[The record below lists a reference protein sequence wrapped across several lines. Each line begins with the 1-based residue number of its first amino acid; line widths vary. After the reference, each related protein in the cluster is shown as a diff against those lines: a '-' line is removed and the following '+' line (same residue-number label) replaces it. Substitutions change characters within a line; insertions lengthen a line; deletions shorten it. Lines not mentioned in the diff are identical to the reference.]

1 MKNEDL
7 PAMQEIGVRPPYVCQ
22 EPCGGVVDA
31 GDWGGDVACGDG
43 GRGGRGDDDMQS
55 SPNLQLIESCGH

>member
-7 PAMQEIGVRPPYVCQ
+7 PAVQEIGVRPPYVCQ

-31 GDWGGDVACGDG
+31 GDWGGNDENDG
-43 GRGGRGDDDMQS
+43 G
-55 SPNLQLIESCGH
+55 

>member
-7 PAMQEIGVRPPYVCQ
+7 PAVHEIGVRPPYVCQ

-31 GDWGGDVACGDG
+31 GDWGGDVAS
-43 GRGGRGDDDMQS
+43 GGRGDDEMQS